1 MIGCHA
7 IVPALALLVL
17 GTVGIAAAGVTA
29 PADAALPDSALPWS
43 ALPWLT
49 PPALAVPW
57 WALVAVFITLL
68 RVFDS
73 LRGPLPIG
81 LLLPVPTPVGDVSI
95 LNVIAW
101 QADALILLLAGAAGL
116 TVLAQQSGA
125 TAAAWLVV
133 ACGVVV
139 ALGMRRL
146 RSLTT

>member
-17 GTVGIAAAGVTA
+17 GTVGLAAAGVTV
-29 PADAALPDSALPWS
+29 PVDAALPWLALPGL
-43 ALPWLT
+43 AL
-49 PPALAVPW
+49 PW

-116 TVLAQQSGA
+116 TVLATQSGWA
-125 TAAAWLVV
+125 SVAWLVV
-133 ACGVVV
+133 ACGVVAV
-139 ALGMRRL
+139 LMVRRL
-146 RSLTT
+146 RSLRA